1 MCNLYYLLILF
12 NNLVIS
18 IPATPILETDAP
30 SDTNADTILLEE
42 VEQWNTPEDL
52 KLITPSSTSGVD
64 NEKLRVASHIFTFKI
79 ISESKQTSFL
89 RSSETNIY
97 KEFKNVLRIPV
108 LFDGMTMSKRL
119 RHCGQ
124 KGSFADVYVVEL
136 TETLM
141 VRVQIMLVI

>member
-1 MCNLYYLLILF
+1 MF

-30 SDTNADTILLEE
+30 SDTLADTILLEE

-79 ISESKQTSFL
+79 ISDSKQTSFL
-89 RSSETNIY
+89 RSSETNI
-97 KEFKNVLRIPV
+97 
-108 LFDGMTMSKRL
+108 
-119 RHCGQ
+119 
-124 KGSFADVYVVEL
+124 
-136 TETLM
+136 
-141 VRVQIMLVI
+141 